1 MSHMYEKMV
10 TPREGLRLHLNE
22 NTGGCSP
29 AVLEA
34 IRGITAEDAA
44 YYPDYTDAIAACAE
58 YLGVPAERVL
68 LTNGLDEGILAACI
82 ASLKG
87 STLKLPLEAIVIVP
101 AFDMFASSAEAV
113 GGQVVEVPMGDDF
126 SFPLEATLR
135 AVTSRTRIIFVTDPN
150 NPTGLS
156 APLDAI
162 FALAQA
168 APHATVFVDE
178 AYADIRG
185 RSSIGDPQLDRY
197 PNVVIGRT
205 FAKAQGL
212 AAIRVGALTG
222 SGETLQRLRRVVP
235 PYSINIAAAVALP
248 AALRDRAYI
257 HRYIAQARESKARL
271 YAALDRLGIHYWPSD
286 ANFVLARIGDRA
298 SQVTANL
305 RTRGIYIRDRSSA
318 PLCAGCVRI
327 TTGMVEHTDQLIAAL
342 EEVLCAE
349 R

>member
-1 MSHMYEKMV
+1 MV

-34 IRGITAEDAA
+34 MRALSAEDAA
-44 YYPDYTDAIAACAE
+44 CYPDYTDAIAACAD
-58 YLGVPAERVL
+58 YLALPPERVL

-82 ASLKG
+82 AGLKG
-87 STLKLPLEAIVIVP
+87 STPEAPLDAIVIVP
-101 AFDMFASSAEAV
+101 AFDMFASSAEGV
-113 GGQVVEVPMGDDF
+113 GGRVIEVPMDEDF
-126 SFPLEATLR
+126 GFPLDAVRNAITPATRL
-135 AVTSRTRIIFVTDPN
+135 VFITDPN

-156 APLDAI
+156 VPADAI
-162 FALAQA
+162 FTIAAA
-168 APHATVFVDE
+168 APHAIIFVDE

-185 RSSIGDPQLDRY
+185 RTTIGDPRLEQY

-222 SGETLQRLRRVVP
+222 HEATLQRIRRVVP

-248 AALRDRAYI
+248 AALRDRAHI
-257 HRYIAQARESKARL
+257 ARYVSESRESKERL
-271 YAALDRLGIHYWPSD
+271 YGALDRLEITYWRSD
-286 ANFVLARIGDRA
+286 ANFVLARIGARA
-298 SQVTANL
+298 GELTAAL
-305 RTRGIYIRDRSSA
+305 RERGIYIRDRSRA

-327 TTGMVEHTDQLIAAL
+327 TTGMVEHTERAIAAI
-342 EEVLCAE
+342 EEVLCAV